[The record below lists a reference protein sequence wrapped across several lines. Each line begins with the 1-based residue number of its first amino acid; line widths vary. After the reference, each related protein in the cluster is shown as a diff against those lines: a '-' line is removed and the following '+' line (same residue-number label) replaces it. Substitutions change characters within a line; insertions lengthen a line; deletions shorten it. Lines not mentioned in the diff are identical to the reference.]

1 MWGGSILMSNSMTFF
16 LCFHIVNVECYVPLK
31 ITGYQ
36 YCYMGWYYI
45 MPNDAENAAAGSQ
58 DTASLRGEPVGGGAH
73 KRIY

>member
-1 MWGGSILMSNSMTFF
+1 MSNSMTFF